1 MMLTSVASA
10 LAYLTIAID
19 FAPTPDEPFPTAG
32 MCTQQ
37 ALLSTVPSGER
48 CRWEWLPVSWQA
60 LYGVST
66 SLKWTLGS
74 ERVVRGNEQSRCEM
88 MGLSSERLMS
98 GLRRLR
104 GRRG

>member
-1 MMLTSVASA
+1 MLTSVASA

-32 MCTQQ
+32 MCMRQ

-60 LYGVST
+60 LYEVST

-88 MGLSSERLMS
+88 MDLGSKTLMS
-98 GLRRLR
+98 GLR